1 TDHCPFTREQKTWK
15 GNFLDLPYGLPG
27 VETALPLMFS
37 EGVIKRHLPVSL
49 LVRLL
54 SENPAKIYGLF
65 PQKGTLQIDSDADIV
80 VLEPNEEW
88 TISASNLHMNTDF
101 SPFEGVK
108 VHGRIYATLS
118 R

>member
-1 TDHCPFTREQKTWK
+1 
-15 GNFLDLPYGLPG
+15 
-27 VETALPLMFS
+27 M
-37 EGVIKRHLPVSL
+37 
-49 LVRLL
+49 VRLL

-65 PQKGTLQIDSDADIV
+65 PQKGTLQIGSDADIV

-118 R
+118 RGEVVFEKGSFKGREGRGKFLRRSC